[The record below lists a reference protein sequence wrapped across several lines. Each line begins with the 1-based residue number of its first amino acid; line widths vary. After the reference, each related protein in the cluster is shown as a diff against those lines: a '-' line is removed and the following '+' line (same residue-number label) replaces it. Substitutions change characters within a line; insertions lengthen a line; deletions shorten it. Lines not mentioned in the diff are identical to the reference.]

1 MEKIK
6 VEKDS
11 VEESYRWAYGWR
23 VVDGKC
29 SPPAKNFPLPD
40 FVQARIDWV
49 SNEIQN
55 GMLTF
60 RGAFK
65 MLLDIDDEE
74 DLKKDWE
81 FGASSDYM
89 PVSDEYRNWLNDPI
103 LGNIRS
109 VALMIAVIYGQ
120 IGELDGRDRRKLAK

>member
-11 VEESYRWAYGWR
+11 VEESYRWACGWR

-89 PVSDEYRNWLNDPI
+89 PVSDKYRNWLNDPI

-120 IGELDGRDRRKLAK
+120 IG

>member
-109 VALMIAVIYGQ
+109 VALMIAVIYG
-120 IGELDGRDRRKLAK
+120 

>member
-1 MEKIK
+1 MK
-6 VEKDS
+6 VNFTIEGPPIGKA
-11 VEESYRWAYGWR
+11 RPR
-23 VVDGKC
+23 VTRTVTYT
-29 SPPAKNFPLPD
+29 PAKNHSLPE
-40 FVQARIDWV
+40 FVQKRIDWV
-49 SNEIQN
+49 SNEIQG

-109 VALMIAVIYGQ
+109 VALMIAVIYG
-120 IGELDGRDRRKLAK
+120 

>member
-1 MEKIK
+1 MR
-6 VEKDS
+6 VEFTIEGLP
-11 VEESYRWAYGWR
+11 V
-23 VVDGKC
+23 GKAR
-29 SPPAKNFPLPD
+29 PK
-40 FVQARIDWV
+40 RIDWV

-81 FGASSDYM
+81 FGASSEYM

-109 VALMIAVIYGQ
+109 VALMIAVIYG
-120 IGELDGRDRRKLAK
+120 

>member
-40 FVQARIDWV
+40 FVQARIDWL

-109 VALMIAVIYGQ
+109 VALMIAVIYG
-120 IGELDGRDRRKLAK
+120 

>member
-1 MEKIK
+1 MEKDRVTESYDWVYGWK
-6 VEKDS
+6 VE
-11 VEESYRWAYGWR
+11 
-23 VVDGKC
+23 DGKC
-29 SPPAKNFPLPD
+29 VPPAKNHPLPE
-40 FVQARIDWV
+40 FVQKRI
-49 SNEIQN
+49 QG

-109 VALMIAVIYGQ
+109 VALMIAVIYG
-120 IGELDGRDRRKLAK
+120 

>member
-1 MEKIK
+1 MEKFNFK
-6 VEKDS
+6 NYDRKN
-11 VEESYRWAYGWR
+11 RNYGNN
-23 VVDGKC
+23 DL
-29 SPPAKNFPLPD
+29 N
-40 FVQARIDWV
+40 IDRL
-49 SNEIQN
+49 SRELIDTPRRSTNYGHR

-109 VALMIAVIYGQ
+109 VALMIAVIYG
-120 IGELDGRDRRKLAK
+120 

>member
-1 MEKIK
+1 MEKDR
-6 VEKDS
+6 VG
-11 VEESYRWAYGWR
+11 ESYSWVYGWK
-23 VVDGKC
+23 VKDGKC
-29 SPPAKNFPLPD
+29 VPPAKNHPLPE
-40 FVQARIDWV
+40 FVQKRIDWV

-81 FGASSDYM
+81 FGASSEYM

-120 IGELDGRDRRKLAK
+120 IG

>member
-1 MEKIK
+1 MKEFK

-29 SPPAKNFPLPD
+29 SPPARNFPLPD
-40 FVQARIDWV
+40 FVQARIDWL
-49 SNEIQN
+49 SDEMQR
-55 GMLTF
+55 GGLTF
-60 RGAFK
+60 QGAFK

-103 LGNIRS
+103 LGNIRG
-109 VALMIAVIYGQ
+109 VALMIAVIYG
-120 IGELDGRDRRKLAK
+120 

>member
-11 VEESYRWAYGWR
+11 IEESYRWAYGWR

-120 IGELDGRDRRKLAK
+120 IG